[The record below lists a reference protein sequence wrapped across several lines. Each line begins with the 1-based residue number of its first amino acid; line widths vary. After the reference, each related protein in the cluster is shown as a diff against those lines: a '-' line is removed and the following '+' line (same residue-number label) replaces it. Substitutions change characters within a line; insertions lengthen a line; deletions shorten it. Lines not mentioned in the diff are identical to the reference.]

1 MSEMTWNVAK
11 EFTVEGSDACVRV
24 TLSDKGIY
32 SFHVGRLT
40 IDDKLNRHFGIFV
53 TKGVDRK
60 IKNLRSNAIGSLVA
74 SAEQWIQ
81 EQLVTV

>member
-1 MSEMTWNVAK
+1 MSEMTWNVCK
-11 EFTVEGSDACVRV
+11 EFTAEGSDACVRV

-53 TKGVDRK
+53 TKGAGRK
-60 IKNLRSNAIGSLVA
+60 IKNLRAKAIGALVA
-74 SAEQWIQ
+74 SAEEWIQ
-81 EQLVTV
+81 AQFDSV